1 MENIVGR
8 AINFATKAHE
18 NQRRKFGD
26 RPYIVHPIGVA
37 EFVAVTKLSKNKDI
51 LLAVAIL
58 HDIIED
64 TEYNKNDIFK
74 LFGQLVADLV
84 DELTSD
90 KLAIKLI
97 GKKEYLLQKMIGMS
111 SYALV
116 IKLAD
121 MLYNLLD
128 CNGADDKFKLE
139 IIERTKFLIFN
150 LEKYRQLTPTH
161 NRLIKMIKLK
171 LDEYEKAI

>member
-1 MENIVGR
+1 MENIVDR

-37 EFVAVTKLSKNKDI
+37 EFVAITKLSKKKD
-51 LLAVAIL
+51 LLLVVAIL

-64 TEYNKNDIFK
+64 TEYNKSDILK
-74 LFGQLVADLV
+74 LFGKFVADLV
-84 DELTSD
+84 EELTSD

-121 MLYNLLD
+121 VLYNLLD
-128 CNGADDKFKLE
+128 CNCADDKFKSN
-139 IIERTKFLIFN
+139 IVDRTKFLIFN

-161 NRLIKMIKLK
+161 YKLIKMITIKLE
-171 LDEYEKAI
+171 EYEKAI